1 MRQHKTICVLVVFVC
16 MLSMTSCGSSKQSAP
31 PGNSHSPT
39 VHVPQ
44 PARATPSVSA
54 KLVCAP
60 DTQNELAAVLG
71 VRTTQPVV
79 PTWARASHLYS
90 CRYTYHNGVMALS
103 LKELSS
109 KTETD
114 SYFTSLARGSAKP
127 NGPGPSVR
135 ASSSPP
141 KTARLLSARTIR
153 SSLLISPDCPH
164 NLARHP
170 LAGQISHSLSPQ
182 RSWTAGPVPDR
193 TPGDTG
199 SRQLANCVG
208 PQGPTL
214 GFTALRR
221 IARLPVTT
229 HLPRAR
235 SNLAFA

>member
-114 SYFTSLARGSAKP
+114 SYFTSLARRLGQTQRPRALGQGIFFPTKNGSAV
-127 NGPGPSVR
+127 VR
-135 ASSSPP
+135 KDYKVLLVDISGLPAQFGSPP
-141 KTARLLSARTIR
+141 FSRANIALAVAATI
-153 SSLLISPDCPH
+153 LDCWSG
-164 NLARHP
+164 A
-170 LAGQISHSLSPQ
+170 
-182 RSWTAGPVPDR
+182 
-193 TPGDTG
+193 
-199 SRQLANCVG
+199 
-208 PQGPTL
+208 
-214 GFTALRR
+214 
-221 IARLPVTT
+221 
-229 HLPRAR
+229 
-235 SNLAFA
+235 